1 MGNKKKKAF
10 VAVLCAMAVGA
21 GLAACGNDE
30 VTNVFVT
37 YDGASISLTGV
48 AGEVIALPTVERD
61 GYAFDGWYTSADFSG
76 SPVTEATYAEGVTYY
91 AKWSPVY
98 EVVFDLD
105 GGSFTSSTALP
116 LKLREGENVYE
127 NVQSYV
133 PTNGDLQFGGWF
145 IGDAELPTTYTMSS
159 YGVTLTAKYKAEYVV
174 NAYLQNE
181 DLDGYTLTANYLT
194 GYEYVDEEFE
204 VPTITGYALADSD
217 SDLLPLTI
225 SDNNAQNVFNLH
237 YDRKSYS
244 VVYNANYPNGD
255 EGDMRIETHRHG
267 VAFSLPTDGYEYDG
281 YRFLGWATSVNAAAD
296 SIIRESEYSV
306 TSNTVLYAI
315 WNRGY
320 VDMFGGDDHIYVS
333 PFGDGK
339 ATLCRGGIDI
349 NGTYDERRDLYRFEG
364 EGDFELRAKIV
375 QSSGTFVYY
384 SDRQGSSY
392 YLYTNGAIDEHY
404 SLSLDRTNEV
414 RYYSTENGNRFD
426 KTGTYTI
433 NDMGIYVAEFSDGT
447 TFEFLTGT
455 ANDGSNRAIFRIRG
469 DEYEYGAMGMLGLY
483 YPVIVPDGFGNVMY
497 ISSDTARESF
507 YTYTVSGGEE
517 KTIITITTPAS
528 SLTVR
533 IFDYDGVSGYELYRA
548 ALDHAFTDGSKT
560 LTLDGCS
567 NAVYA
572 DGNATV
578 SGKFIYEQSVFGG
591 YIVTLINEDD
601 RFIFRAYQSG
611 ETTYGLQALHNDYKE
626 YRYLDPKGTLVN
638 EPYLVVTGSNTASLY
653 EQHENALELVSNGTF
668 VKQGD
673 SYLYTATG
681 DIADWS
687 ENGYTSLVVNLDT
700 QSSSYDVYYRLSAT
714 NGEGSTDYTT
724 TYADANGGN
733 ATLTTASSFAFY
745 TDGNGNTVSGALTDQ
760 TTYVILQSGSASY
773 YFKLDK
779 NGNTFERLTRAP
791 IVLTHRN
798 PAGISNTNTT
808 LAITGKA
815 LPNNRYEAIYSV
827 KSGNNS
833 VLKPGSYTSV
843 NAAGLGIDTGVCTF
857 VSDDGELT
865 FKFLMM
871 SSNNKN
877 YFVYYEAD
885 AVVEIMSYVEADE
898 NGDEVQG
905 SKITL
910 TDRTTSGDVNIV
922 VYNHDDT
929 SIDGTCSSRELIVFN
944 RYRVLV
950 YTFTSNNGA
959 TTFEFT
965 LVNGYF
971 RRCAAEESFTAADG
985 STLTLDGRAHVAQYV
1000 DSDGRKVENGYV
1012 LVDNVLDSNDR
1023 AVMLLKDSE
1032 TLLYFDVNTTA
1043 RTFALRGE
1051 EWARYTILDN
1061 NNPTGEVVTLDGH
1074 GHASL
1079 TVGNGDPQTGTYTES
1094 DGMYTVAV
1102 GSNTYEGRL
1111 GTTTVSNTVYNVFLL
1126 KQTGITGSY
1135 LNKADLSVLVLDD
1148 VGGVTKYNSRGVADS
1163 GTYVR
1168 VDDNIFYYIND
1179 AMTEAAMYTVT
1190 SNGEVVGANYSATYY
1205 ADDFSSIVF
1214 YRSGS
1219 LVINNNDVMYYR
1231 YDAAT
1236 AKIYTYTQSA
1246 SNAANKYGFVIA
1258 EFEITNDAITYESK
1272 TYTRFDGL
1280 YKKFT
1285 DADGNE
1291 LEFLPTGAATFTV
1304 DATITAQG
1312 STNHVGGYQVSVGYD
1327 DNGDVFV
1334 LLANV
1339 ENRSIAGSYDKYK
1352 VIVSAYL
1359 DVSYN
1364 NLTYAVD
1371 RSDIEYGVMAYD
1383 YQYMVVL
1390 ATYDLNSVYG
1400 QLYAQMYFG
1409 QMYIIGTLQSNGSVE
1424 YTLSGQ
1430 INAIAPVGRLSV
1442 TFTDGKLSAAG
1453 YRNNNYGNMFT
1464 VEFVGDDDNTYHMN
1478 FFLLQSGI
1486 DGMCTYIVYS
1496 CTRVS
1501 DSVTLEDGSVIYSER
1516 FVYTSGF
1523 EIPKEDGSYYKT
1535 GDEYLPSLKY
1545 KGEIV
1550 CVVDY
1555 EDLGN
1560 NTWRFM
1566 SRVFAVDRYADYYY
1580 YYTYNVNSDD
1590 TIEPISVVRRFGYT
1604 VSAGEENTVR
1614 VITESAT
1621 SVDGIYDILYVSYNG
1636 QTIAVKSCEKNGN
1649 TFTVTAEDDSV
1660 YTIEFTA
1667 TEENET
1673 TTITAT
1679 ITPEN

>member
-1 MGNKKKKAF
+1 MGNKKKKTF
-10 VAVLCAMAVGA
+10 VALLCAMAVGA

-30 VTNVFVT
+30 ITNVFVT
-37 YDGASISLTGV
+37 YDGASITMTGV
-48 AGEVIALPTVERD
+48 AGEAIALPTVERD
-61 GYAFDGWYTSADFSG
+61 GYAFDGWYTSEDFSG
-76 SPVTEATYAEGVTYY
+76 NSVTEATFAEGVTYY

-105 GGSFTSSTALP
+105 GGSFASSTALP

-127 NVQSYV
+127 HVQSYV
-133 PTNGDLQFGGWF
+133 PTNGDLQFGGWYV
-145 IGDAELPTTYTMSS
+145 GDAALPATYTMSTYS
-159 YGVTLTAKYKAEYVV
+159 ITLTAKYKAAYTV

-181 DLDGYTLTANYLT
+181 GLDGYTLTAEYAT
-194 GYEYVDEEFE
+194 GYEFVDEEFE
-204 VPTITGYALADSD
+204 APSITGYVLSDSD
-217 SDLLPLTI
+217 EDLLPLII
-225 SDNNAQNVFNLH
+225 SDNSEQNVFDLH
-237 YDRKSYS
+237 YDRQSYS
-244 VVYNANYPNGD
+244 VVYNANYPDGGD
-255 EGDMRIETHRHG
+255 GDMRIETHRYG
-267 VAFSLPTDGYEYDG
+267 VSFRLPNEGYEYSG
-281 YRFLGWATSVNAAAD
+281 YRFLGWATSVNASGD
-296 SIIRESEYSV
+296 GIIRDSEYSV
-306 TSNTVLYAI
+306 TRNTVLYAI

-320 VDMFGGDDHIYVS
+320 TDMFGGDDYIYVS

-349 NGTYDERRDLYRFEG
+349 VGTYDERRDVYRFEG
-364 EGDFELRAKIV
+364 EDDFELRAKIV

-392 YLYTNGAIDEHY
+392 YLYTNGAIDNHY
-404 SLSLDRTNEV
+404 SLSLDRTNVV
-414 RYYSTENGNRFD
+414 RYYSTESGNRFE
-426 KTGTYTI
+426 KTGTYSI

-455 ANDGSNRAIFRIRG
+455 ATDGSAIFRIRS
-469 DEYEYGAMGMLGLY
+469 DEYEYGALGLYGMY
-483 YPVIVPDGFGNVMY
+483 YPVIMPDGFGNVMY
-497 ISSDTARESF
+497 IASDTARESY
-507 YTYTVSGGEE
+507 YTYTVSGGED
-517 KTIITITTPAS
+517 KTI
-528 SLTVR
+528 LTVR
-533 IFDYDGVSGYELYRA
+533 TPSSSMTVRVFDYDGRNGYELYRA
-548 ALDHAFTDGSKT
+548 PLDHVFTDGSKT

-572 DGNATV
+572 EGGTTV
-578 SGKFIYEQSVFGG
+578 SGKFLYEQSVFGG
-591 YIVTLINEDD
+591 YIITVENGDD
-601 RFIFRAYQSG
+601 VLVFRAY
-611 ETTYGLQALHNDYKE
+611 ETGGTAYGLETLYSGYKE
-626 YRYLDPKGTLVN
+626 YRYINPKGVLDN

-653 EQHENALELVSNGTF
+653 EQHEDSLELVSSGSF

-673 SYLYTATG
+673 NYLYTATG

-714 NGEGSTDYTT
+714 NGEGSTSYTT
-724 TYADANGGN
+724 TYTNADGT
-733 ATLTTASSFAFY
+733 TLTTASAFAFY
-745 TDGNGNTVSGALTDQ
+745 NDGAGNTVSGVLTDQ
-760 TTYVILQSGSASY
+760 TTYVVLKSGSSYY

-779 NGNTFERLTRAP
+779 SGNTFERLTRAP

-798 PAGISNTNTT
+798 PSGISSTNTT

-833 VLKPGSYTSV
+833 VLKSGSYTSV

-871 SSNNKN
+871 SSNNNN
-877 YFVYYEAD
+877 YFIYYEAD
-885 AVVEIMSYVEADE
+885 AVVEIKSYVEADE

-929 SIDGTCSSRELIVFN
+929 AIDGTCSSRELIVFN
-944 RYRVLV
+944 RYKVLV
-950 YTFTSNNGA
+950 YTFTSSNGA

-1000 DSDGRKVENGYV
+1000 DSDGQKVENGYV

-1023 AVMLLKDSE
+1023 AVMLLADSE
-1032 TLLYFDVNTTA
+1032 TLLYFDINTTA

-1079 TVGNGDPQTGTYTES
+1079 TVGNGDPQTGTYTER
-1094 DGMYTVAV
+1094 DGMYTVTI

-1111 GTTTVSNTVYNVFLL
+1111 STTTVSNTVYNVFLL

-1148 VGGVTKYNSRGVADS
+1148 VGGAVKYSSRGVADN
-1163 GTYVR
+1163 GIYVR
-1168 VDDNIFYYIND
+1168 IDDNIFYYMND
-1179 AMTEAAMYTVT
+1179 AMTDAAMYTVT
-1190 SNGEVVGANYSATYY
+1190 ASGEVVGANYSATYY

-1214 YRSGS
+1214 YKSGS
-1219 LVINNNDVMYYR
+1219 LVIDNNDVTYYR

-1236 AKIYTYTQSA
+1236 AKIYTYTQS
-1246 SNAANKYGFVIA
+1246 SGNAANDYGFVVEEFAIA
-1258 EFEITNDAITYESK
+1258 NDAITLNGK
-1272 TYTRFDGL
+1272 TYTRFVNGTYMKL
-1280 YKKFT
+1280 T

-1312 STNHVGGYQVSVGYD
+1312 TTNHVGGYQVTVDYD
-1327 DNGDVFV
+1327 DDGVFV

-1339 ENRSIAGSYDKYK
+1339 ENRSIAGSRNKYR
-1352 VIVSAYL
+1352 VIVSAFL

-1364 NLTYAVD
+1364 DGTYAING
-1371 RSDIEYGVMAYD
+1371 SDVEYGIMAYD
-1383 YQYMVVL
+1383 YEYMVVL
-1390 ATYDLNSVYG
+1390 ATWDLNSIMG
-1400 QLYAQMYFG
+1400 QVYAQTYFG
-1409 QMYIIGTLQSNGSVE
+1409 QMYIIGTLKSNGSIE

-1430 INAIAPVGRLSV
+1430 INAIAPVGKRSV
-1442 TFTDGKLSAAG
+1442 TFTNGKLSAAG
-1453 YRNNNYGNMFT
+1453 VQNDHYGHMFAA
-1464 VEFVGDDDNTYHMN
+1464 EFVGDDGNTYHMN

-1501 DSVTLEDGSVIYSER
+1501 DSVTLEDGTVIYSER

-1523 EIPKEDGSYYKT
+1523 EIPKEDGSYYKM

-1545 KGEIV
+1545 KGEVV

-1566 SRVFAVDRYADYYY
+1566 SRVYAGDMSWDIYY

-1590 TIEPISVVRRFGYT
+1590 TIEPISVEHRYGHT
-1604 VSAGEENTVR
+1604 ISAGGQNYVR
-1614 VITESAT
+1614 VITDSAT
-1621 SVDGIYDILYVSYNG
+1621 SVAGIYDILYVRYNG
-1636 QTIAVKSCEKNGN
+1636 ETLVFASCENNHDG
-1649 TFTVTAEDDSV
+1649 TFTATTADGDT

-1679 ITPEN
+1679 ITPENE